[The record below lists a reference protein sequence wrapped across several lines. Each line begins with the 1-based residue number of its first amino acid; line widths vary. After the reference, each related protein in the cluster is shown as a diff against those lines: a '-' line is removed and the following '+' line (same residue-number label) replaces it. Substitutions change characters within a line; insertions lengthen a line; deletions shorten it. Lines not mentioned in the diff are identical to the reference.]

1 MTQTRAVRT
10 RTRLA
15 AVVGGLTLSAGAVVA
30 LAGPADAHEWE
41 LAKANLR
48 LADGQVVG
56 SAVFL
61 GIDDTVTRVRVRLD
75 LPDDRPRPGF
85 HGFHVHANSDPA
97 NGSGCVADSSQ
108 PSSTWFVS
116 ADGHLAEPGQIR
128 HGEHVGDLPP
138 LLLTQTGRAY
148 SLSITD
154 RLQVSDVLGKAV
166 LLHAGADNLGNI
178 PVGTAPTQYT
188 PNSPAATEL
197 TARTGN
203 AGDRVACGV
212 VQAR

>member
-1 MTQTRAVRT
+1 MMRTKVAVT
-10 RTRLA
+10 PIRLGMVVA
-15 AVVGGLTLSAGAVVA
+15 GLAVGVGAVVTSST
-30 LAGPADAHEWE
+30 PASAEERE
-41 LAKANLR
+41 LAKANMR
-48 LADGQVVG
+48 LADGQFVG
-56 SAVFL
+56 SAVFV
-61 GIDDTVTRVRVRLD
+61 GVNDRVTRVRVELD
-75 LPDDRPRPGF
+75 LPDSRPLPGF

-178 PVGTAPTQYT
+178 PVGTAPTQFT
-188 PNSPAATEL
+188 PNSSAATQL

>member
-1 MTQTRAVRT
+1 MTQTRARRT
-10 RTRLA
+10 RTRAA
-15 AVVGGLTLSAGAVVA
+15 AVVGGLTLCAGAVLT

-48 LADGQVVG
+48 LADGQVIG
-56 SAVFL
+56 SAIFL

-75 LPDDRPRPGF
+75 LPDDQPMPGY
-85 HGFHVHANSDPA
+85 HGLHVHANSDPA
-97 NGSGCVADSSQ
+97 NGSGCIADSSQ

-116 ADGHLAEPGQIR
+116 ADGHLAESGQV
-128 HGEHVGDLPP
+128 HGQHIGDLPP
-138 LLLTQTGRAY
+138 LLLTQTGRGY

-154 RLQVSDVLGKAV
+154 RLQVSDVLGRAV

-178 PVGTAPTQYT
+178 PVGTASTQYT
-188 PNSPAATEL
+188 ANSAAATDL

-212 VQAR
+212 VQSR